1 MHGIGEPYPAIVA
14 AHVLDYRVGEDQVIV
29 PLEDV
34 VRQIA
39 GIALG
44 ELAPLRNLFRGLL
57 QVHYMDA
64 GRPYRSTDPGTDTAP
79 KIENRHFA
87 EARKGLHQPAQPPV
101 PAPLGGRL
109 CS

>member
-1 MHGIGEPYPAIVA
+1 MHGMGEPYPAVVA

-39 GIALG
+39 GVALG

-57 QVHYMDA
+57 QVHHMDV
-64 GRPYRSTDPGTDTAP
+64 GRPYRSTDPGTDTAT

-87 EARKGLHQPAQPPV
+87 EATERLDQPAQPPV
-101 PAPLGGRL
+101 PAPRSGRVRT
-109 CS
+109 